1 MGVVMGFVRGEDL
14 AEVAGVEDEY
24 SVEEFSTAT
33 ANPAFHDRV
42 RTGCLDR
49 SPDDLYALAGE
60 DRVERAGELRV
71 PVADHEPEL
80 RRTVAEIHDQVAGL
94 LSDPVA
100 GGMFG
105 DAEDVY
111 PAGWRARPPRH
122 STAWPATR
130 CRNGKNRRPGSLPL
144 LPGHTQDHRADRRPR
159 GWTPRSSPREGP

>member
-80 RRTVAEIHDQVAGL
+80 RRTVAEVHDQVAGL
-94 LSDPVA
+94 LSDPVR

-105 DAEDVY
+105 DAEDMY
-111 PAGWRARPPRH
+111 PAGRVLD
-122 STAWPATR
+122 
-130 CRNGKNRRPGSLPL
+130 NRETVQSGEQHGVAMEKIASQSPFSL
-144 LPGHTQDHRADRRPR
+144 
-159 GWTPRSSPREGP
+159 